1 MIVMEDYNHALQP
14 FMQIASCW
22 LQPLQFTTITGQS
35 DGSAVG
41 SHERPFTSLRGS
53 TMLITTIILFAIA
66 AILGTILF
74 SRLMQNRE
82 TPKPVV
88 YMHGL
93 VAAIGL
99 ILLIIVYANSGNST
113 LLTSL
118 LIFIVAALGGFV
130 MFGRDMAGRSI
141 QKWLPMVHALA
152 AVTAFVILLVVAF

>member
-1 MIVMEDYNHALQP
+1 
-14 FMQIASCW
+14 
-22 LQPLQFTTITGQS
+22 
-35 DGSAVG
+35 
-41 SHERPFTSLRGS
+41 
-53 TMLITTIILFAIA
+53 MLITTIILFAIA

-82 TPKPVV
+82 TPKTVV

-118 LIFIVAALGGFV
+118 LIFIIAALGGFV

-141 QKWLPMVHALA
+141 QKWIPMVHALA